1 MFKHN
6 RHRKPSPDE
15 LQMSEKRIHFLME
28 RYRRLF
34 GAIIHSRYSHR
45 KDYLNDDDHKFIKFY
60 LDKKEEYKEKRIHIT
75 QQEEIDKSIIK
86 EYLSQLRNDKI
97 NKILN

>member
-6 RHRKPSPDE
+6 RHRKPRPDE

-34 GAIIHSRYSHR
+34 GSIIHSRYLQQ
-45 KDYLNDDDHKFIKFY
+45 KDLNDDDHKFIKFY
-60 LDKKEEYKEKRIHIT
+60 LDKKNEYKERRIHII
-75 QQEEIDKSIIK
+75 QQEEIDKSIDFGK
-86 EYLSQLRNDKI
+86 QMFN
-97 NKILN
+97 

>member
-45 KDYLNDDDHKFIKFY
+45 KDYLNE
-60 LDKKEEYKEKRIHIT
+60 LIT
-75 QQEEIDKSIIK
+75 QI
-86 EYLSQLRNDKI
+86 
-97 NKILN
+97 